1 MRWYERHIDASLP
14 RWSQGALSSRESAR
28 LLRHAHACTRCGFR
42 YERWAQA
49 HRGLEGGDLDQP
61 SSAERMALTE
71 GGLAAALAA
80 AAPEESSARWP
91 SLALL
96 GGALAAAFLAVVL
109 VPTITPNE
117 FGVRGAGTPP
127 PAVALRIFCATA
139 GQPLRELHAGD
150 SCQAGA
156 MLAFA
161 AGGNSPYTHVAV
173 QVRGAKKAE
182 VMAGPFVLT
191 GPVGK
196 EGPVELTVPM
206 PQAAGVVEVTAAFAD
221 RPAAALAALRGE
233 QHEGSV
239 VLKQEV
245 KVEDGP

>member
-28 LLRHAHACTRCGFR
+28 LLRHAHACTHCGPR

-49 HRGLEGGDLDQP
+49 HRGFEGGNMDQP
-61 SSAERMALTE
+61 SSMERKAMTE

-80 AAPEESSARWP
+80 AAPEEAPARWP

-109 VPTITPNE
+109 VPATDTHE

-127 PAVALRIFCATA
+127 PGVALRIFCATP
-139 GQPLRELHAGD
+139 GQALRELHAGD
-150 SCQAGA
+150 SCRAGA

-161 AGGNSPYTHVAV
+161 AGGNTPYSHVAI

-182 VMAGPFVLT
+182 VMAGPFALS
-191 GPVGK
+191 GAVGK
-196 EGPVELTVPM
+196 EGPLELTVPM
-206 PQAAGVVEVTAAFAD
+206 PQTAGVVEVTAAFAD
-221 RPAAALAALRGE
+221 RPAEALAALRGE

-245 KVEDGP
+245 KVEEGP